1 MGRIYR
7 SLFYLVALLWL
18 TAFTPLAAQDMAY
31 PVPPHNPNQLFY
43 LQRPPNTN
51 TLIYELNLDNGV
63 LNKKR
68 PIHVYWISYA
78 KKGQIEELTDIQRKY
93 AYGIKT
99 TAIDEN
105 SYECYLAAYKKL
117 TLYLKEGEDKRY
129 HIYTT
134 VNNKQ
139 LMVSR
144 IFIAV
149 NGGTL
154 FKPNIDYVELT
165 GIDLA
170 TGLVVEE
177 KISL

>member
-1 MGRIYR
+1 MGRIYS
-7 SLFYLVALLWL
+7 SLLYLVALFGA
-18 TAFTPLAAQDMAY
+18 TAFTPLTAQDMAY

-43 LQRPPNTN
+43 LQRPPNAN
-51 TLIYELNLDNGV
+51 TLIYELNLENGV
-63 LNKKR
+63 LNKKQ
-68 PIHVYWISYA
+68 PIHVYWICYA

-93 AYGIKT
+93 AYGIRT
-99 TAIDEN
+99 TPIDEN
-105 SYECYLAAYKKL
+105 SYECYLSAYKKL
-117 TLYLKEGEDKRY
+117 KLYLKEGDDKRY
-129 HIYTT
+129 HIYAT

-139 LMVSR
+139 LMVNR

-165 GIDLA
+165 GIDL
-170 TGLVVEE
+170 TSGQLVDE